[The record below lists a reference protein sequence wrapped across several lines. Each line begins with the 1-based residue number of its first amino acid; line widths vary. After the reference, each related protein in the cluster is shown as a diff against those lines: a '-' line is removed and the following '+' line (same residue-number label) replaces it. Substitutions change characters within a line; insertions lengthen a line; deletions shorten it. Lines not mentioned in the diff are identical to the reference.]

1 MRVLVFDR
9 KIETLAF
16 LCEKLENHGI
26 ITIAAE
32 NGSKFICNYL
42 DSELDAIIVSKKE
55 LDHYGLNEAQLL
67 KKIYKDITICSYFH
81 EDCYNIKTINII
93 SSSGISESIKGN
105 EKILKIILSKCKKR
119 PDLNKDYIYSLPKK
133 SGMLLKHLLINR
145 QNGLSNEEI
154 SAIFWGEK
162 NPLKQN
168 SIYNHV
174 YNLKKSLKKSFNN
187 TYTILKTNKRYRLI
201 KIKREA

>member
-1 MRVLVFDR
+1 MKVLVFDR

-26 ITIAAE
+26 TTIAAE

-42 DSELDAIIVSKKE
+42 DPELDAIIVATKE
-55 LDHYGLNEAQLL
+55 LTHYSLNEAQLL
-67 KKIYKDITICSYFH
+67 KKIYKDITICTYFH
-81 EDCYNIKTINII
+81 EDYYNIKNINIV

-105 EKILKIILSKCKKR
+105 EKILKIILSKCKKK

>member
-1 MRVLVFDR
+1 MKVLIFDR

-42 DSELDAIIVSKKE
+42 NSELDAIIVAKKE
-55 LDHYGLNEAQLL
+55 LDHYGLNVSQLI
-67 KKIYKDITICSYFH
+67 KKIHKDITICSYLH
-81 EDCYNIKTINII
+81 ENYHNITKIHI
-93 SSSGISESIKGN
+93 SSSSNTSEIIRGN
-105 EKILKIILSKCKKR
+105 EKTLQVVLSKCKKR
-119 PDLNKDYIYSLPKK
+119 ANLNKDYIYSLPKK
-133 SGMLLKHLLINR
+133 SGILLKHLIINKAG
-145 QNGLSNEEI
+145 GLSDEDINI
-154 SAIFWGEK
+154 IFWGEK
-162 NPLKQN
+162 NPLKKN

-201 KIKREA
+201 KIKKEA